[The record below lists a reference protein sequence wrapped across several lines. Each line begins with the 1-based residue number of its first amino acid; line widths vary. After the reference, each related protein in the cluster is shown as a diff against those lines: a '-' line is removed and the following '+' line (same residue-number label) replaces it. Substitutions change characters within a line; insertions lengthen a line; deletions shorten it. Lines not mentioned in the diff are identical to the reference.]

1 MVGKLTP
8 DDIITASRIPALLN
22 ASPYET
28 PNDVLKK
35 CIDAMEGNPKS
46 DFKQN
51 EMMSWGDTLE
61 PVILAK
67 AAERLGLTDT
77 KFDYDQAFFH
87 ENITLAASLDGAG
100 TGHGIVKTDAE
111 KNIYC
116 IGSDEVDISGRGVLE
131 AKNTS
136 AQPEITP
143 ALYRGPLQLQA
154 QMMCVDA
161 NWGAVCVLYGGN
173 QLRVFV
179 YQKDLALQK
188 RISDAITEFERRKLG
203 RDWYPIFSSADGN
216 TAYSNVD
223 QGAPELE
230 LDGTDAEQYLEDLV
244 EAKRK
249 KKIAEQQIN
258 EAEAGLKEAMGS
270 HEKAVGMVGNRRYAV
285 RWPMRTKK
293 ASPEKVVPAQPETR
307 VRQNTLTIREM
318 G

>member
-35 CIDAMEGNPKS
+35 CIDAMEGNDRPE
-46 DFKQN
+46 FKQN
-51 EMMSWGDTLE
+51 ELMSWGDALE
-61 PVILAK
+61 PVILEK
-67 AAERLGLTDT
+67 ASSRLRLTNT

-100 TGHGIVKTDAE
+100 EGHQKIKTDADN
-111 KNIYC
+111 NIYC
-116 IGSDEVDISGRGVLE
+116 IGSDEIDISGRGVLE
-131 AKNTS
+131 AKNTG
-136 AQPEITP
+136 AHPELVP
-143 ALYRGPLQLQA
+143 APYRGPLQLQA

-173 QLRVFV
+173 ELRVFV
-179 YQKDLALQK
+179 YQKDLAVQN
-188 RISDAITEFERRKLG
+188 RIADAIAEFEQRKLA
-203 RDWYPIFSSADGN
+203 RDWYPIFSSSDGN
-216 TAYSNVD
+216 TAYSNSD
-223 QGAPELE
+223 PSAPEID
-230 LDGTDAEQYLEDLV
+230 LDGTEAEQALEDLV

-258 EAEAGLKEAMGS
+258 EAEAELKEAMGS
-270 HEKAVGMVGNRRYAV
+270 HERAVGMVGNRRYAV

-293 ASPEKVVPAQPETR
+293 ATPETVTPAKPATR
-307 VRQNTLTIREM
+307 VRQNTLTLREL